1 MGLRV
6 SHNAFEASCSAF
18 NRFRKFVLT
27 SIGGS
32 YPPHKQEDLESDR
45 WYWDTDRPFSS
56 ETHPGLKEFLCHS
69 DCDGE
74 ISSEM
79 CKVVAD
85 ELQSILPYIE
95 TLEEREPASG
105 QLLARGGY
113 VQVTKDFIEGCR
125 EAHSKNEPLEFL

>member
-1 MGLRV
+1 VGLRV
-6 SHNAFEASCSAF
+6 SHNAFEASYSAF

-32 YPPHKQEDLESDR
+32 YPPHKQEDLDRDR
-45 WYWDTDRPFSS
+45 WYWDTDMPFSS

-69 DCDGE
+69 DCDEE
-74 ISSEM
+74 ISPEM

-85 ELQSILPYIE
+85 ELESILPYIE
-95 TLEEREPASG
+95 ALEEKEPATG
-105 QLLARGGY
+105 QLLACGGY

-125 EAHSKNEPLEFL
+125 EAHRKNEPLEFL

>member
-6 SHNAFEASCSAF
+6 SHNAFEASYPAF

-32 YPPHKQEDLESDR
+32 YPPHKQEDLDGNR
-45 WYWDTDRPFSS
+45 WYWDTDMPFSS
-56 ETHPGLKEFLCHS
+56 ETHSGLTEFLCHS

-74 ISSEM
+74 ISPEM

-85 ELQSILPYIE
+85 ELESILPYIE
-95 TLEEREPASG
+95 ALEEKESATG

-113 VQVTKDFIEGCR
+113 VQVTKDFMDGCK
-125 EAHSKNEPLEFL
+125 EAHLKNEPLEFL